1 MVPVFSGIMKL
12 LDFFKNYKG
21 LPHQDKAIEMLGDLI
36 HPQVMTTGQ
45 PWYKTWST
53 APSTPAP
60 TPTTASTAVS
70 AAKYAPAV
78 ELIKEFEGCSLKA
91 YPDPGTGGDPWTIGY
106 GNTKYPDGTKVKP
119 GDVITKEKAEELL
132 YGEVNR
138 IAKILESKIPAWKE
152 LNNNQRSA
160 LISFSYNVGPY
171 WYNSDG
177 FGTISRTIAS
187 RLWKS
192 VPDTLKLYVNPG
204 TSVTV
209 GLTRRRVAEGNLW
222 LKPV

>member
-1 MVPVFSGIMKL
+1 MKL

-21 LPHQDKAIEMLGDLI
+21 LPHQDAAIEKLGTLI
-36 HPQVMTTGQ
+36 HPSLMTVGQ
-45 PWYKTWST
+45 PWYTTWST
-53 APSTPAP
+53 PPSAPAT
-60 TPTTASTAVS
+60 TTAN
-70 AAKYAPAV
+70 YAPAV
-78 ELIKEFEGCSLKA
+78 QLIKEYEGCVLKA

-106 GNTKYPDGTKVKP
+106 GNTFYPDGRKIKP

-132 YGEVNR
+132 YVEVNR

-177 FGTISRTIAS
+177 FGTISRTVAS

-222 LKPV
+222 LKSV

>member
-1 MVPVFSGIMKL
+1 MKL
-12 LDFFKNYKG
+12 LDFFKHYKG
-21 LPHQDKAIEMLGDLI
+21 LPHQDKAIEQLSSLI
-36 HPQVMTTGQ
+36 HPEVLTTAQ

-53 APSTPAP
+53 PPSAPAT
-60 TPTTASTAVS
+60 TTAS
-70 AAKYAPAV
+70 YAPAV
-78 ELIKEFEGCSLKA
+78 QLIKEYEGCVLKA

-106 GNTKYPDGTKVKP
+106 GNTFYPDGARVKP
-119 GDVITKEKAEELL
+119 GDVITKDKATELL

-187 RLWKS
+187 RLWKN
-192 VPDTLKLYVNPG
+192 VPDVFKLYVNPG

-209 GLTRRRVAEGNLW
+209 GLTRRRIAEGNLW
-222 LKPV
+222 FKPV